1 MKKKDHQEIRVQ
13 MENVAVVL
21 CRPKFSG
28 NVGSVAR
35 CAKNMGIGK
44 LIVVGG
50 EPLDREEVLQRATHA
65 ARDLVDTMECCEKL
79 EEAVAGFTWL
89 VGTTGRRGSARGP
102 GVSPREMALRMCD
115 LSRNNRIALLFGP
128 EDKGLSNEELRLCQ
142 TVVNI
147 PASEAFRS
155 INLSHAVMILCYEL
169 FVAAMEPPPAF
180 RPRLASSAELEGMYG
195 HLRDVLTRIGF
206 INRQNPEY
214 WMLHV
219 RRIFSRVQLQAR
231 EVKILRGICRQIDWA
246 TGRPG
251 PDPGRR
257 AAEKVQEWAAGPE
270 NAVEFYREKK

>member
-1 MKKKDHQEIRVQ
+1 MKEDQEVRVR
-13 MENVAVVL
+13 MENVTVVL

-35 CAKNMGIGK
+35 CVKNMGIGK
-44 LIVVGG
+44 LVVVGG
-50 EPLDREEVLQRATHA
+50 EPLDREEVLQRSTHA
-65 ARDLVDTMECCEKL
+65 ARDVVDAMECHEDLEK
-79 EEAVAGFTWL
+79 AVAGCTWL
-89 VGTTGRRGSARGP
+89 VGTTGRRGSVRGP
-102 GVSPREMALRMCD
+102 AVSPREMALRMTD
-115 LSRNNRIALLFGP
+115 LSRNNRIGLLFGP

-142 TVVNI
+142 TIVNI
-147 PASEAFRS
+147 PTSEDFRS

-169 FVAAMEPPPAF
+169 FVAAAAPPPAF

-195 HLRDVLTRIGF
+195 HLREVLTRIGF
-206 INRQNPEY
+206 INKQNPEY

-219 RRIFSRVQLQAR
+219 RRLFSRVQLHAR
-231 EVKILRGICRQIDWA
+231 EVKIVRGICRQIDWA

>member
-1 MKKKDHQEIRVQ
+1 MEAEQEVRVK

-21 CRPKFSG
+21 IRPKFSG

-35 CAKNMGIGK
+35 CAKNTGIGK

-50 EPLDREEVLQRATHA
+50 EPLDREEVLQRSTHA
-65 ARDLVDTMECCEKL
+65 AADLVDGMERHERL

-89 VGTTGRRGSARGP
+89 VGTTARRGSARGP
-102 GVSPREMALRMCD
+102 GVTPRDMARQMTD

-142 TVVNI
+142 TIVNI
-147 PASEAFRS
+147 PTSEDFRS
-155 INLSHAVMILCYEL
+155 LNLSHAVMILCYEL
-169 FVAAMEPPPAF
+169 FLASVPSPAVF

-214 WMLHV
+214 WMLHL
-219 RRIFSRVQLQAR
+219 RRLFSRVQLQAR
-231 EVKILRGICRQIDWA
+231 EVKIVRGICRQIDWA
-246 TGRPG
+246 VGHPG
-251 PDPGRR
+251 PDPGRHAGE
-257 AAEKVQEWAAGPE
+257 AARQPAAPE
-270 NAVEFYREKK
+270 IAVAFSKKKK